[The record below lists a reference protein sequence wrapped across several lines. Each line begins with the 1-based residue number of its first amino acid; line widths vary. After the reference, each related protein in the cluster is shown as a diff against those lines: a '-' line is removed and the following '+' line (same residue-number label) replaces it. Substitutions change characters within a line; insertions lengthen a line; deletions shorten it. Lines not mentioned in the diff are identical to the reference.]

1 MTEVERAFAEDTR
14 VQKMLD
20 VEAALARAEAQAGI
34 IPASAAEAISRA
46 SRAERFDVTAI
57 VADAHSAGNLAIPLV
72 KALTRL
78 VADDE
83 SGVEPVRALGR
94 DEPGHHRY
102 RSRSPAARCG
112 SDRRP

>member
-14 VQKMLD
+14 VQEMLD

-34 IPASAAEAISRA
+34 IPASAAEAIRA
-46 SRAERFDVTAI
+46 RPVPSASTSTTI

-72 KALTRL
+72 KAAHPARRGRQ
-78 VADDE
+78 
-83 SGVEPVRALGR
+83 SGVGR
-94 DEPGHHRY
+94 YVHWGATSQDIIDTGLVLQLR
-102 RSRSPAARCG
+102 RCG